1 MNRIVLITGA
11 TRGIGFETAK
21 KFLRNGDKVIVA
33 SIDKAELIEKS
44 MDELQQLGEAIFFE
58 CNIAKLED
66 CKNVVE
72 KAKSEL
78 GNIDILVN
86 VAGVVGQRISFLDAD
101 LNDIEN
107 TIKINLMGTIM
118 LAQIVGREM
127 AQQKSGA
134 IINVGSICGIIAN
147 TENIGYH
154 ASKGGVRM
162 ATQAMARELSP
173 YGVRVL
179 SIAPGWVKTDMID
192 KPIEEIG
199 SKLHMKGRIIEPIEI
214 ANAIYLMSLPE
225 ASGING
231 CTVMVDDG
239 YSSFKGVDGFQA

>member
-107 TIKINLMGTIM
+107 TIKINLT
-118 LAQIVGREM
+118 
-127 AQQKSGA
+127 
-134 IINVGSICGIIAN
+134 
-147 TENIGYH
+147 
-154 ASKGGVRM
+154 
-162 ATQAMARELSP
+162 
-173 YGVRVL
+173 
-179 SIAPGWVKTDMID
+179 
-192 KPIEEIG
+192 
-199 SKLHMKGRIIEPIEI
+199 
-214 ANAIYLMSLPE
+214 
-225 ASGING
+225 
-231 CTVMVDDG
+231 
-239 YSSFKGVDGFQA
+239 